1 MCRSASSGKT
11 IKGTTESRKRLNK
24 QSQGGK
30 PREEKKE
37 QPTQL
42 IEKIFDDVY
51 VATMYHFHGVNKLK
65 PYVSQKV

>member
-1 MCRSASSGKT
+1 MRARARQSKEPPSPK
-11 IKGTTESRKRLNK
+11 KRVNK
-24 QSQGGK
+24 QSLGGK

-42 IEKIFDDVY
+42 IEKMSDDVY
-51 VATMYHFHGVNKLK
+51 VATTYHFHGVNKLK